1 MVVESWKVWRSAGPR
16 YVMTPRVG
24 AGRGHRIPKLETDTY
39 QAGNMIDSKTRNA
52 LCLTWNSRCDTSSTF
67 QPKHIRQSS
76 TKQLSLL
83 DTLNISKT
91 IDLLWCWVRI
101 LDSRSCSGT
110 RCDAG
115 LLWRSSG
122 ILSHWRAVVLG
133 RVVICDCL
141 DGALGNS
148 RHRIA
153 WT

>member
-1 MVVESWKVWRSAGPR
+1 MIIRLQYLS
-16 YVMTPRVG
+16 
-24 AGRGHRIPKLETDTY
+24 GRGELNDRWVSGEVNRYSISRAVDLPWGLR
-39 QAGNMIDSKTRNA
+39 GNTARLNTRN
-52 LCLTWNSRCDTSSTF
+52 LVSITVSERLKQNSGRWEGWPF
-67 QPKHIRQSS
+67 
-76 TKQLSLL
+76 
-83 DTLNISKT
+83 ISKT

-122 ILSHWRAVVLG
+122 ILSRWRAVVLG